1 MVKIIYLLKMLQI
14 AADTLN
20 KHDGV
25 QPAVWLYEYLDDY
38 NVQQNNISR

>member
-14 AADTLN
+14 VADTLN

-25 QPAVWLYEYLDDY
+25 QLAVWLHFDDY
-38 NVQQNNISR
+38 NVQQNNISQ